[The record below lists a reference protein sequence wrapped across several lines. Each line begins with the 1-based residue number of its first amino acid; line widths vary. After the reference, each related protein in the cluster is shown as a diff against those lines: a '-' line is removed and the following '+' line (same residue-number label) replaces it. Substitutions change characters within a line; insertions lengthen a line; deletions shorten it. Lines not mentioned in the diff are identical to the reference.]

1 MGKFKEYIKNY
12 LHFSYHNKFLKK
24 IYNLWKGKGA
34 IICLH
39 RVLPDKSVENEYLPN
54 SNMSMK
60 QSSFIDFTKYLS
72 NNYNV
77 VSIDELIRH
86 LESNSNE
93 FKLCL
98 TFDDGYKDN
107 INYALPVLE
116 KFNLPAV
123 IYICTNFIEGE
134 AVMWWFELW
143 ECIIE
148 KNSIQYG
155 KKYLKCRTKSEK
167 IKAFTILKNEIMLM
181 SKLNQNNLLTE
192 ISDTKKRKN
201 YSHLCMNWKDIK
213 FLDKHELITIGSHSH
228 SHSFLSNENMDNIKN
243 DISKSK
249 DILEKKLGHTIIHFA
264 YPYGTKNSYGIREMN
279 LIKNSKF
286 KSAVSTECKKINI
299 NNLYNLPRLGFNQ
312 NFNEDIFEARING
325 LCNLFQKQ
333 IC

>member
-1 MGKFKEYIKNY
+1 MGKFKEYLKNY
-12 LHFSYHNKFLKK
+12 LHISYNNKFLKK
-24 IYNLWKGKGA
+24 IYNFWKGKGA

-143 ECIIE
+143 ECIIR
-148 KNSIQYG
+148 
-155 KKYLKCRTKSEK
+155 KK
-167 IKAFTILKNEIMLM
+167 
-181 SKLNQNNLLTE
+181 
-192 ISDTKKRKN
+192 
-201 YSHLCMNWKDIK
+201 
-213 FLDKHELITIGSHSH
+213 
-228 SHSFLSNENMDNIKN
+228 
-243 DISKSK
+243 
-249 DILEKKLGHTIIHFA
+249 
-264 YPYGTKNSYGIREMN
+264 
-279 LIKNSKF
+279 
-286 KSAVSTECKKINI
+286 
-299 NNLYNLPRLGFNQ
+299 
-312 NFNEDIFEARING
+312 
-325 LCNLFQKQ
+325 
-333 IC
+333 